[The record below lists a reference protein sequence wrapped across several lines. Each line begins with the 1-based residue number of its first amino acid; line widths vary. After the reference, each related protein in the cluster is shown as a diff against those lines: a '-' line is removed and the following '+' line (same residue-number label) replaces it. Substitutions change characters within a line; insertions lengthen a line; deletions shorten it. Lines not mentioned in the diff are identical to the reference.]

1 MLSRSVKISAL
12 VLATA
17 MFASSAFA
25 ASTIPMGPYPTKAV
39 ASAIPMGPYPTKA
52 VASAIPMGP
61 YPTGKTS

>member
-25 ASTIPMGPYPTKAV
+25 AAAVPMNPFPTK
-39 ASAIPMGPYPTKA
+39 T
-52 VASAIPMGP
+52 
-61 YPTGKTS
+61 T